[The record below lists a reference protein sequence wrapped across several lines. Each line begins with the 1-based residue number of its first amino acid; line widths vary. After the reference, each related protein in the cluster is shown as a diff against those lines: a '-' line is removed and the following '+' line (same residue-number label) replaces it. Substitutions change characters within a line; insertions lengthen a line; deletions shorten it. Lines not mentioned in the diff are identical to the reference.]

1 MTRSML
7 GQVGRYAALPA
18 KRGQIA
24 RSLHAGP
31 CLPGGLLRSI
41 RSQRGLGMM
50 LAADAVL
57 FGWCLLASLALD
69 FAPGLPALWHGLL
82 GAAAC
87 ALAFGLCWE
96 VPWRMTLK
104 TGYILLNLFSGGM
117 WTAAV
122 VFLILFEHVAVV
134 PAEGE
139 DDEGSVARKR
149 AV

>member
-24 RSLHAGP
+24 RSLQAGP

-50 LAADAVL
+50 LAADAML

-69 FAPGLPALWHGLL
+69 F
-82 GAAAC
+82 GARAAC
-87 ALAFGLCWE
+87 PVAWAAGRGCVRTGLWPVLGGALADDAENRVYPADAAQRRDMDG
-96 VPWRMTLK
+96 
-104 TGYILLNLFSGGM
+104 SGCIFDF
-117 WTAAV
+117 V
-122 VFLILFEHVAVV
+122 
-134 PAEGE
+134 
-139 DDEGSVARKR
+139 
-149 AV
+149 